1 MTEASLIW
9 AMGPIYDYVLYFS
22 FSFNIVFFPSIK
34 RNLPYIS
41 LGALLQQ
48 KKKKRFLLEN
58 DFYLENNFKITFIYL
73 PDNNGSGFF
82 FFLLILF

>member
-48 KKKKRFLLEN
+48 KKKKKIFVGERFLFREQ
-58 DFYLENNFKITFIYL
+58 F
-73 PDNNGSGFF
+73 
-82 FFLLILF
+82 